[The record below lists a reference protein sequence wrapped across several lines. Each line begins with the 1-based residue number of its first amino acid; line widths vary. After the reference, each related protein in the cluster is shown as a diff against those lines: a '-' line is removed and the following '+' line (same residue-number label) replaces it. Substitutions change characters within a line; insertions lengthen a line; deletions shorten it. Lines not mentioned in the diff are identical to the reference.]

1 MSRLYRFTILAL
13 TVLFTLACGA
23 LAAPTATPTATP
35 IPPSGTPAF
44 TATPA
49 ATDTSIP
56 TDTATATETP
66 QVATISPLLTSVPGI
81 QLTLTQVYLT
91 PGMENTL
98 VAQQTVAAATM
109 NAGLKNSGATQ
120 FLKQCP
126 DPKDPPMQSWLNIPV
141 MPQATAGQRVDTL
154 VGSFYCFRAPV
165 AASDVMDFYK
175 QNLQAPTW
183 VLQSQ
188 ADGVMQFFGL
198 SDKGI
203 QLLLVVYG
211 PSSKNDMIV
220 VINVT
225 AAMGIPTLKP

>member
-1 MSRLYRFTILAL
+1 MSRLYRFSLFAL
-13 TVLFTLACGA
+13 TLLFTLACGA

-35 IPPSGTPAF
+35 IPLTDTPAF

-49 ATDTSIP
+49 ATDTPIA
-56 TDTATATETP
+56 TDTVAATATP
-66 QVATISPLLTSVPGI
+66 QVATISPLLSAVPGI
-81 QLTLTQVYLT
+81 QMTLTQVFLT
-91 PGMENTL
+91 PGIENTL
-98 VAQQTVAAATM
+98 VVQQTAAAATM

-126 DPKDPPMQSWLNIPV
+126 DPKDPPMQSWLNVPV

-154 VGSFYCFRAPV
+154 IGSFYCFRAPV
-165 AASDVMDFYK
+165 AASDVVDFYK

-188 ADGVMQFFGL
+188 TDGVMQFFGL

-211 PSSKNDMIV
+211 PSSKNDMVV

-225 AAMGIPTLKP
+225 GAMAIPTFKP